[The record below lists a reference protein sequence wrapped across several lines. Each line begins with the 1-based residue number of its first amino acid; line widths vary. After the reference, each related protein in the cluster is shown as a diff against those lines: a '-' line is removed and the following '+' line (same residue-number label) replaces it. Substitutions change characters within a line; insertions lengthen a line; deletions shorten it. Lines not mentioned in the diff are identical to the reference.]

1 MLKLTVKIYFSLK
14 AINSNHLVTSI
25 YLLIY
30 KTNNESEILEI
41 GYCHMYVDK

>member
-1 MLKLTVKIYFSLK
+1 MLKLTVKIFFSLK
-14 AINSNHLVTSI
+14 VINSNHLDISI

-30 KTNNESEILEI
+30 KTNNESEILKK